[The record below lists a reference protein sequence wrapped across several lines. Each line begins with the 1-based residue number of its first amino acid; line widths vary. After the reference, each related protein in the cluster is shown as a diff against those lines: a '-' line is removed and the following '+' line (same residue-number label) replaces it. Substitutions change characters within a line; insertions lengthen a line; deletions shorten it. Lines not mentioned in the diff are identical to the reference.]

1 MSGGYEIDIQ
11 CALFLNFKHF
21 TGKACG
27 GDLTPLIS
35 PADLVVLAEQAFE
48 MTAGKK
54 YGP

>member
-1 MSGGYEIDIQ
+1 MSGGYQIYVQ
-11 CALFLNFKHF
+11 CALFLNFQHL

-48 MTAGKK
+48 MTACKK